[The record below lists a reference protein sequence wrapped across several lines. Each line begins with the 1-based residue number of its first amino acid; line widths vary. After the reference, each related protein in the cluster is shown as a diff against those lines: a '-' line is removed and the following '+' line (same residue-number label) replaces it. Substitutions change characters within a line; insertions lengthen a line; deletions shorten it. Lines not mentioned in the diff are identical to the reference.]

1 MKRDD
6 LTGFVFKNRGALLSV
21 PAVVLACFG
30 KPSAFSVT
38 LGVPL
43 ALAGELIR
51 CWAVGYSG
59 VTTRD
64 DKLTAPA
71 LVTAGPYGHM
81 RNPLYAGNFIT
92 ALGFTIAFTGKNSL
106 GFRVALSCAALGTM
120 IAVYAII
127 VPHEERYLKQTF
139 GAAFDAYC
147 ARVPRVVPQT
157 QTLMPAQG
165 TFDSAV
171 IRQAE
176 SKTFATLGAMLA
188 VLAAKALRA

>member
-1 MKRDD
+1 MKRDNV
-6 LTGFVFKNRGALLSV
+6 TGFVFKNRGALLSV

-64 DKLTAPA
+64 DKLVAPA

-92 ALGFTIAFTGKNSL
+92 ALGFTIAFTGKNAL
-106 GFRVALSCAALGTM
+106 GLRLALSCAALGTM
-120 IAVYAII
+120 IAVYAVI

-147 ARVPRVVPQT
+147 ARVPRIVPQT
-157 QTLMPAQG
+157 QSLMPAQG

-171 IRQAE
+171 IKQAE